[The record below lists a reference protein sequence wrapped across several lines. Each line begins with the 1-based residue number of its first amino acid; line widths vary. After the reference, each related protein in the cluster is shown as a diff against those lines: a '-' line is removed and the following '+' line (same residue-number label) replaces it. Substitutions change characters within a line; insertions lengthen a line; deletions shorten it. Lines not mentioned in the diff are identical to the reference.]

1 MSIGSV
7 GSMGAINA
15 QIAQA
20 VSQVKAPAA
29 AAGAQSA
36 GGSDFISSLDSAL
49 KSVSRNQQT
58 SSELQRQFQ
67 LENPNVSLEQTMIA
81 MNQSSLSFQA
91 AVQVRNRL
99 VQAYEQGIF
108 PWYAPGEPVLWWS
121 PDPRMVLVCEEFRV
135 SRSLRKKLRALGRDE
150 HGWQVRLDTAFADV
164 MQACAQPRIDQDGT
178 WITAAVRAAYGDLH
192 ARALAHSVEVWDG
205 AALVGGL
212 YGVSLGRM
220 FYGESM
226 FTRATMHRRSRSPR
240 WYGSC

>member
-29 AAGAQSA
+29 ASGAQAA

-99 VQAYEQGIF
+99 VQAYEQIMQM
-108 PWYAPGEPVLWWS
+108 PV
-121 PDPRMVLVCEEFRV
+121 
-135 SRSLRKKLRALGRDE
+135 
-150 HGWQVRLDTAFADV
+150 
-164 MQACAQPRIDQDGT
+164 
-178 WITAAVRAAYGDLH
+178 
-192 ARALAHSVEVWDG
+192 
-205 AALVGGL
+205 
-212 YGVSLGRM
+212 
-220 FYGESM
+220 
-226 FTRATMHRRSRSPR
+226 
-240 WYGSC
+240 